1 MTVFASVR
9 MPLCLSLVV
18 LLSVSARSLA
28 AAASDRVDYIRDVRP
43 ILAQACLKCHGV
55 DDKARKGKLRLDDR
69 ESEIQPAKSG
79 ERPIVPGKPD
89 DSEVVR
95 RIFTKD

>member
-28 AAASDRVDYIRDVRP
+28 AAASDKVDYIRDVRP
-43 ILAQACLKCHGV
+43 ILAQACLKCHGG

-69 ESEIQPAKSG
+69 ESAVKPAKSG
-79 ERPIVPGKPD
+79 ETAIIPGKPEA
-89 DSEVVR
+89 SELVR
-95 RIFTKD
+95 RVFT